1 MRSLIYV
8 SSYFEIHPNYGLT
21 QPVQLFS
28 IGTSMACPHVCGLV
42 AALLTKKD
50 DGSVSY
56 SDLIRNDA
64 GLRRVLKKR
73 CRIDI
78 GARGPDNA
86 TGLGFLTYLT
96 KEEFN
101 ELW

>member
-1 MRSLIYV
+1 MYTTR
-8 SSYFEIHPNYGLT
+8 T
-21 QPVQLFS
+21 
-28 IGTSMACPHVCGLV
+28 GTSMACPHVCGLV

-56 SDLIRNDA
+56 SDLIKNDA
-64 GLRRVLKKR
+64 SLRRVLKKR
-73 CRIDI
+73 CLIDI
-78 GARGPDNA
+78 GAKGADNE

-96 KEEFN
+96 KQEFK